1 MACLSGHGHE
11 ERNEFRLMK
20 FFRHTTWG
28 SGIDCME
35 AA

>member
-1 MACLSGHGHE
+1 MAYLSRHGHE
-11 ERNEFRLMK
+11 ERNEFRFMK
-20 FFRHTTWG
+20 LSRHTAWG